1 VSDDLY
7 RYYNTEL
14 SYLRMLGGE
23 FAKQHPKIA
32 ARLNLGRDASR
43 DPHVERLLQGVAFL
57 NARLHQRLDD
67 DFPELCNSL
76 LDILYPHFL
85 SPVPSM
91 SVVQMAI
98 AATHATLKSGYDVPR
113 GTVVQTEPVEETPC
127 FYQTSSDLKLWP
139 LQVAAVKMSGP
150 PFLLPKV
157 PPSRLFPKVPPSGT
171 ATVVEITIETLDP
184 AVTIGSMDLGDLR
197 FYLHSDADQPNY
209 QLYEWLFTRC
219 LGVVLSSG
227 PGDPAAVVLEP
238 KMLRPVGFEAEDAA
252 LPVDAR
258 CFPGYRLL
266 TEFFA
271 MPEKFLFFSLDG
283 LTPGLIGRFGSSMTI
298 SILLSAPF
306 REFDQ
311 VISGDSIRLGC
322 TPIVN
327 VFRQQLD
334 PMRIDGSRS
343 EYCITPDARRPRGL
357 EIYRIESVQATFDG
371 EESLPVPSI
380 YSFSGVGSSEHSLR
394 WSAARR
400 PNQSPQPDGGVD
412 RASDVWLSLIDQAGG
427 PTNVTN
433 LTVNIEALCTNRNLP
448 ERLPFSADRP
458 GLSLRDGQG
467 PVGSIV
473 CLVVPTPT
481 LRHSSGHGSA
491 WHLLSHLSLNHLS
504 LVDNGDDRSAESLRQ
519 ILGLYLYE
527 GLERNFEQK
536 KRMIRGISRVSS
548 RRISAR
554 LPAMPGRIEQG
565 LEVMLQLDRDLYPDR
580 SAYLLCCVLDR
591 FLGAWV
597 EINSFTRLVAS
608 TRQQENRKEQWTWP
622 SRAGNRTLV

>member
-14 SYLRMLGGE
+14 AYLRMLGGE
-23 FAKQHPKIA
+23 FAKQHPKSA
-32 ARLNLGRDASR
+32 GRLNLARDADR

-67 DFPELCNSL
+67 DFPELCNAL

-85 SPVPSM
+85 NPVPSM

-113 GTVVQTEPVEETPC
+113 GTVVQTEPVEDTPC
-127 FYQTSSDLKLWP
+127 FYQTTSDLKLWP
-139 LQVAAVKMSGP
+139 LQVSAVRMSGP
-150 PFLLPKV
+150 PFLLPRV
-157 PPSRLFPKVPPSGT
+157 PPTGT
-171 ATVVEITIETLDP
+171 ATVIEITIETLDP
-184 AVTIGSMDLGDLR
+184 AVTIGSMDLGDLQ
-197 FYLHSDADQPNY
+197 FYLHNDVSQPHY

-219 LGVVLSSG
+219 LGIVLSSG
-227 PGDPAAVVLEP
+227 SGDPAPVVLPRE
-238 KMLRPVGFEAEDAA
+238 MLRPIGFENEEAA

-271 MPEKFLFFSLDG
+271 LPEKFLFFSLHG
-283 LTPGLIGRFGSSMTI
+283 LTPERLGRFGTSMTI

-306 REFDQ
+306 RDYVH

-357 EIYRIESVQATFDG
+357 EVYRIESVHATFDG
-371 EESLPVPSI
+371 EESLPVPSM
-380 YSFSGVGSSEHSLR
+380 YSFSGVGASEHSLR

-400 PNQSPQPDGGVD
+400 SNQSPQPDGGVD
-412 RASDVWLSLIDQAGG
+412 RASELWLSLIDETGG

-467 PVGSIV
+467 PVGSVV

-491 WHLLSHLSLNHLS
+491 WHLISHLSLNHLS

-536 KRMIRGISRVSS
+536 QRMIRGISRVSS

-554 LPAMPGRIEQG
+554 LPSMPGRIEQG
-565 LEVMLQLDRDLYPDR
+565 LEVMLQLDQDLFANR
-580 SAYLLCCVLDR
+580 SAYLFCCVLDR

-608 TRQQENRKEQWTWP
+608 TRQQANRKEQWTWP